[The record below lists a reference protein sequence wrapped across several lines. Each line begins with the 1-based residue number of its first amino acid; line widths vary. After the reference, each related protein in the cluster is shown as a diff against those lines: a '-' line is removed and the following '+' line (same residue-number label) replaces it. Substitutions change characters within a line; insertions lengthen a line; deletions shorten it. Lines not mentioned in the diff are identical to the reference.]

1 MLHQLHESLNYI
13 FQLHEEFSWGLSE
26 GEGGGLCSN
35 TLKDNFTKFS
45 S

>member
-1 MLHQLHESLNYI
+1 MLHHHYESLDYI
-13 FQLHEEFSWGLSE
+13 LQLHEEFSWGLSE

-35 TLKDNFTKFS
+35 TLKDNFAKFS